1 MKSKEILETILKSFV
16 RNPDDVKVER
26 KVDEMGVLLEV
37 EVNKDDKGLII
48 GRKGET
54 IKAIQK
60 VVRAVGLKNRERV
73 AIKFKQNNV

>member
-37 EVNKDDKGLII
+37 EVNKDDKGLVI

-73 AIKFKQNNV
+73 AIKFKQN

>member
-73 AIKFKQNNV
+73 AIKFKQN